1 VEIAEY
7 VLMGLSVA
15 VALAGWYL
23 ARMWYLKRK
32 EIPGLL
38 VRKLPNAYRVLLNK
52 YYVDEL
58 YEGAVV
64 KPAVR
69 GSELLLWKGIDVNV
83 IDRVVNGIAQITA
96 AAGRGLRLTQ
106 TGVVQSY
113 VLVFLAGVVLI
124 VGWLLVK

>member
-1 VEIAEY
+1 
-7 VLMGLSVA
+7 MGLSVA
-15 VALAGWYL
+15 VALAGWYV

-32 EIPGLL
+32 EIPGLI
-38 VRKLPNAYRVLLNK
+38 VRKLPGAYGVLLNK

-58 YEGAVV
+58 YDRAVV

-83 IDRVVNGIAQITA
+83 IDRIVNGAAQITA
-96 AAGRGLRLTQ
+96 AAGRGLRLIQ

-113 VLVFLAGVVLI
+113 VIVFLAGVVLI
-124 VGWLLVK
+124 VGWLLAK